1 MNLKTLDENIIKNL
15 SIWLKTS
22 PEEIKSLGEILPAEP
37 NSYYEGLLDLE
48 ILSQFEGNIRRF
60 VHKIV
65 KCLKEKDKYFV
76 LDTLKKFRQLKR
88 KGLIEISECRFV
100 KLDKILR
107 QKLSLPPIDWNG
119 KKAVICLSHDVD
131 SLPDYQFCDEIFK
144 LNQKYNIKSNF
155 NFLTRGG
162 YKVEPEFLKKL
173 KDNGSEIGLHGYTH
187 DIAIGIR
194 KETRIKKELRL
205 ALDQLNIP
213 IFGYRAPAF
222 ALTKKVLKVLKEL
235 GLKYDSSIKS
245 ISCYG
250 QAAETFY
257 PYRYPGIGIWELPL
271 SIQDDRIFRDLHLSC
286 EEGLGVIKEITK
298 RIIDI
303 GGVIVINNHPR
314 LVKQRLY
321 YYTELL
327 EWISKLN
334 NVWVTTPIELINFM
348 EQREKS
354 IPNH

>member
-15 SIWLKTS
+15 SIWLKIS
-22 PEEIKSLGEILPAEP
+22 PEKIKSLGEILPAEP

-107 QKLSLPPIDWNG
+107 EKLSIPPIDWNG
-119 KKAVICLSHDVD
+119 KKAVICLSHDID
-131 SLPDYQFCDEIFK
+131 SQPDYDFCPEIVK

-155 NFLTRGG
+155 NFLTDAG
-162 YKVEPEFLKKL
+162 YNPEPEFLKKL
-173 KDNGSEIGLHGYTH
+173 KEGGFEIGLHGHTH

-194 KETRIKKELRL
+194 PEKRIKKELTL
-205 ALDQLNIP
+205 AIEKLNTP
-213 IFGYRAPAF
+213 IYGYRAPAF
-222 ALTKKVLKVLKEL
+222 ALTKRVLRVLKQL

-250 QAAETFY
+250 QAVETFY

-271 SIQDDRIFRDLHLSC
+271 TIQDDRIFRDLHLSC

-298 RIIDI
+298 RIIDA

-314 LVKQRLY
+314 LVQQKLY
-321 YYTELL
+321 YYKELL
-327 EWISKLN
+327 KWISSLD

-348 EQREKS
+348 ENREKS
-354 IPNH
+354 IR